1 MPLACFGQ
9 MDSLE
14 YRLRSHIRTSLRT
27 FYILKIVLLPR
38 NPWQHIAYLKL
49 NQPKIKATKFPQ
61 KIVCGNAT
69 DTALYIS
76 ANGNAAETLRKRETR
91 PHFALTCFRPPEMWR
106 KLEPSDF
113 RKISEIRKRLIS
125 PCENFC
131 GMGFLSRQNF
141 CRTSFDGL
149 QNFYGMSFYRL
160 QNFWGM
166 GFYSPQNLLRHARNC
181 EKLESL
187 NKWALRIVLIDEVSS
202 YQQLLHISGG
212 ATLYNWRIQNMLI
225 TIDKCLNYESFPKYL
240 CVSLY
245 TFLEELILYHCV
257 NLLLL
262 LMASTIFVTLHRRNG
277 TPYLIMWDLSLL
289 YLVLKDSWKQSP
301 FRHNGIFNIFH
312 VCK

>member
-125 PCENFC
+125 PCAWYKLYLNGNNSSTYIKHNQLTVHEELTSN
-131 GMGFLSRQNF
+131 LYNLI
-141 CRTSFDGL
+141 RTNKKL
-149 QNFYGMSFYRL
+149 K
-160 QNFWGM
+160 
-166 GFYSPQNLLRHARNC
+166 FYSVFKTDCHKSGSCSSCSEQKSPMVRFPDPQDNWKNDM
-181 EKLESL
+181 SL
-187 NKWALRIVLIDEVSS
+187 FP
-202 YQQLLHISGG
+202 
-212 ATLYNWRIQNMLI
+212 ATN
-225 TIDKCLNYESFPKYL
+225 
-240 CVSLY
+240 
-245 TFLEELILYHCV
+245 
-257 NLLLL
+257 
-262 LMASTIFVTLHRRNG
+262 
-277 TPYLIMWDLSLL
+277 
-289 YLVLKDSWKQSP
+289 
-301 FRHNGIFNIFH
+301 
-312 VCK
+312 

>member
-14 YRLRSHIRTSLRT
+14 YRLRSHIRTSFRT

-125 PCENFC
+125 PCV
-131 GMGFLSRQNF
+131 
-141 CRTSFDGL
+141 
-149 QNFYGMSFYRL
+149 
-160 QNFWGM
+160 NFWI
-166 GFYSPQNLLRHARNC
+166 N
-181 EKLESL
+181 
-187 NKWALRIVLIDEVSS
+187 
-202 YQQLLHISGG
+202 LHIADFS
-212 ATLYNWRIQNMLI
+212 
-225 TIDKCLNYESFPKYL
+225 SPPKASYAVWL
-240 CVSLY
+240 CWDNSDNLGQVTTWNIISLK
-245 TFLEELILYHCV
+245 
-257 NLLLL
+257 
-262 LMASTIFVTLHRRNG
+262 
-277 TPYLIMWDLSLL
+277 LSLSTSGRVQV
-289 YLVLKDSWKQSP
+289 VL
-301 FRHNGIFNIFH
+301 
-312 VCK
+312 

>member
-38 NPWQHIAYLKL
+38 NLWQHIAYLKL

-125 PCENFC
+125 PCESC
-131 GMGFLSRQNF
+131 GFKNIRIRVDEGLISKIVVSSIAVVA
-141 CRTSFDGL
+141 TS
-149 QNFYGMSFYRL
+149 
-160 QNFWGM
+160 
-166 GFYSPQNLLRHARNC
+166 PI
-181 EKLESL
+181 ESL
-187 NKWALRIVLIDEVSS
+187 IYLWHDYLCT
-202 YQQLLHISGG
+202 
-212 ATLYNWRIQNMLI
+212 ATLSATCCWFDAL
-225 TIDKCLNYESFPKYL
+225 
-240 CVSLY
+240 
-245 TFLEELILYHCV
+245 
-257 NLLLL
+257 
-262 LMASTIFVTLHRRNG
+262 
-277 TPYLIMWDLSLL
+277 
-289 YLVLKDSWKQSP
+289 
-301 FRHNGIFNIFH
+301 FRARSY
-312 VCK
+312 

>member
-125 PCENFC
+125 PCVKPTHDLAC
-131 GMGFLSRQNF
+131 TSRMRKTISPGQWQPWTAVSPLLGPKV
-141 CRTSFDGL
+141 CLIQLVRTSHRPKTSAYPFEYFKRYITHTDCQL
-149 QNFYGMSFYRL
+149 SFNGHLKRL
-160 QNFWGM
+160 TH
-166 GFYSPQNLLRHARNC
+166 PL
-181 EKLESL
+181 
-187 NKWALRIVLIDEVSS
+187 
-202 YQQLLHISGG
+202 
-212 ATLYNWRIQNMLI
+212 
-225 TIDKCLNYESFPKYL
+225 
-240 CVSLY
+240 
-245 TFLEELILYHCV
+245 
-257 NLLLL
+257 
-262 LMASTIFVTLHRRNG
+262 
-277 TPYLIMWDLSLL
+277 
-289 YLVLKDSWKQSP
+289 
-301 FRHNGIFNIFH
+301 
-312 VCK
+312 

>member
-91 PHFALTCFRPPEMWR
+91 PHFPLTCFRPPEMWR

-113 RKISEIRKRLIS
+113 RKISEIRKRLTS
-125 PCENFC
+125 PCELMLTCFIKRHTSSFSFTSQSC
-131 GMGFLSRQNF
+131 RSGKEIISKRYDACELMIFTISSVYISFFRLIPFLINSQF
-141 CRTSFDGL
+141 LGYL
-149 QNFYGMSFYRL
+149 Y
-160 QNFWGM
+160 
-166 GFYSPQNLLRHARNC
+166 YS
-181 EKLESL
+181 ESGPWPIG
-187 NKWALRIVLIDEVSS
+187 KE
-202 YQQLLHISGG
+202 
-212 ATLYNWRIQNMLI
+212 IQ
-225 TIDKCLNYESFPKYL
+225 
-240 CVSLY
+240 
-245 TFLEELILYHCV
+245 
-257 NLLLL
+257 
-262 LMASTIFVTLHRRNG
+262 
-277 TPYLIMWDLSLL
+277 
-289 YLVLKDSWKQSP
+289 
-301 FRHNGIFNIFH
+301 
-312 VCK
+312 